1 MNILVLC
8 TGNSARSILLESILN
23 HSAGGRLQAWSAGSN
38 PAGQVHAQSLALLTD
53 LGHDTTGLRSK
64 SWDEFAAA
72 AASDA
77 LPVPPAPATHSVPVM
92 DLVITVC
99 GSAAGETCPFWPG
112 APLRAHWGVEDPAAV
127 TGADQKQAFQ
137 TAYDILNRR
146 ALALLTLLAPG
157 AEQLIPSALQR
168 ELNRIGELP

>member
-23 HSAGGRLQAWSAGSN
+23 HSAGGRLQAWSAGSK
-38 PAGQVHAQSLALLTD
+38 PAGQVHPQSLALLTE

-64 SWDEFAAA
+64 SWDEFAVP

-77 LPVPPAPATHSVPVM
+77 RPVPSTAPVPVM

-168 ELNRIGELP
+168 ELNRIGEQP